1 MDILDTFAALPRSA
15 RLGCGIPA
23 FFRKTLPS
31 GLLSVQVWVKT
42 GSIHE
47 EEFLGGGLSHYLEHM
62 AFKGTEKY
70 GAEEIVRRVQAVGGS
85 LNAYTSFDRTV
96 YYADVP
102 AEAAET
108 AFDALSQIV
117 LSPRLDARDA
127 EREKDVILREIDM
140 TADDPDSRLADAT
153 LGIKSAAD
161 ALGLDFIPLTE
172 EPYELV
178 IPEEYMNHPGI
189 AALLDSLHDAEWRAK
204 VEEMGGYRWP

>member
-153 LGIKSAAD
+153 LAEAFRVHPYGIPVIGRKNVFSRMTSRELETYFKKRYVPANIGVAAAGDAD
-161 ALGLDFIPLTE
+161 ADAIF
-172 EPYELV
+172 
-178 IPEEYMNHPGI
+178 
-189 AALLDSLHDAEWRAK
+189 ALAEK
-204 VEEMGGYRWP
+204 